1 MAGIPAYFIPFLAP
15 LIASLPALTSKMESS
30 MFPVNVTPILLSV
43 SVNTGLCLPPPSSL
57 HFLLLLLWASCD
69 IDQRRCSAA
78 RGTRSRPDS
87 CLLDLTLAV
96 SLSMLPSLSFIR
108 YKHYFCNSDPLK
120 NWYSLCLSI
129 KRPFGVIFLK
139 RSSRHFHL
147 KSLSHSYKRK
157 GGNSYRGREACIK
170 RF

>member
-1 MAGIPAYFIPFLAP
+1 MGDTNQSSGSCGDMAGIPAYFIPFLAP

-57 HFLLLLLWASCD
+57 HFLLLLWASCD

-108 YKHYFCNSDPLK
+108 YKHYFCNSDPLT
-120 NWYSLCLSI
+120 N
-129 KRPFGVIFLK
+129 
-139 RSSRHFHL
+139 
-147 KSLSHSYKRK
+147 
-157 GGNSYRGREACIK
+157 
-170 RF
+170 